1 MINITLDSKKISD
14 AILKKSIEPNI
25 AINWIENNFN
35 IIDIEHLSK
44 IVASLEAQ
52 KITRKMNLEIYIQIF
67 RRLAEYKQERNDIES
82 YKHHII
88 RTATDK
94 ESLAALIKKY
104 GAYNINL
111 SKNLK
116 IAIELEDK
124 EDYLEALNLY
134 LKLRY
139 TPGILWIKQ
148 KLYTITANP
157 KSLPELRIALSM
169 DIIDLDSYKIEEHL
183 ERFEKELITQF
194 KIKELHSI
202 ILELKN
208 KGLLPHKYTG
218 NIYENLLE
226 LFTAESLFNAKQYH
240 ETYFELKKQR
250 KRFNGSEIIDSLME
264 SAKKFTIL
272 PEEFFNDLSKFKG
285 FMKRENQIFMSNLI
299 HEAISTNNT
308 IMIEAE
314 VGIGKSYGYLIPAL
328 LQRNISQK
336 KKAIIIS
343 TSSIVLQDQLI
354 NKDIPAINNLL
365 KEFYQIE
372 ETRSI
377 IGKGKSHFG
386 CSKRIRSYVNF
397 LEKEINNNTPNKAE
411 NIILRDALL
420 TFYIHSEFLDE
431 NDVDTTIVNGTI
443 WREINANKCNCKGSC
458 KYLSYREQLAT
469 HTGIIV
475 CNHQQLLAYLRNQF
489 EVKNGGIFPSLGN
502 VATFIVDEAHKLEDA
517 AKTIFT
523 NSFTV
528 RELLEV
534 NKKIEEIVLEKK
546 SQFKKFDTDQTLY
559 RYFNNLEELN
569 IKLLYSVNKIKQEIP
584 NWLLSAEFE
593 EGEQKDEISIEKD
606 GRKYK
611 ADLRAAQKTLNRLL
625 NQLIKIREVIDNINY
640 YESSIPYTLK
650 LSIEI
655 FIEVIQGFYHEEDY
669 ISFIEK
675 NRREEWIFNIMRK
688 TYSDI
693 LNKQLMKLRQSVIL
707 VSGTLRVNNTFNY
720 MMEKVGYTN
729 EFMLP
734 HHLNNN
740 FDYAKRRLV
749 YIPKGIPNPSNR
761 DEYYYAEIT
770 KEITR
775 LLNLTEGRSLIL
787 FTNFNDLNEIY
798 SRLNGNLEFKLL
810 KQTQNKPTDNLIR
823 EFKNNKSSCLLA
835 SGSFFEGFD
844 VPGDSLQNVI
854 IVKLPYPVLDPV
866 LEIEIKNAGE
876 FRMQKVLLPKMAIQL
891 NQAIGRLIRR
901 EDDKGIVAILDS
913 RLHRH
918 NYVAKEIVFNALNP
932 SNVLFTYSN
941 LEYEWRKL
949 ND

>member
-1 MINITLDSKKISD
+1 MINITSDSKKISD

-35 IIDIEHLSK
+35 TIDIEHLSK

-52 KITRKMNLEIYIQIF
+52 KITHKMNLNIYIQIF

-82 YKHHII
+82 YKHHMI
-88 RTATDK
+88 RTASDK
-94 ESLAALIKKY
+94 ESLATLIQKY
-104 GAYNINL
+104 GTYNINL

-116 IAIELEDK
+116 VAIELEDR
-124 EDYLEALNLY
+124 EDYLQALNLY

-148 KLYTITANP
+148 KLYAITANP
-157 KSLPELRIALSM
+157 ISLPELKIALSM

-183 ERFEKELITQF
+183 EKLEQKLIAQF

-202 ILELKN
+202 ILEVNN
-208 KGLLPHKYTG
+208 KGLLPHKYKR
-218 NIYENLLE
+218 NIYESLLE
-226 LFTAESLFNAKQYH
+226 LSTAESLFNAKQYH

-250 KRFNGSEIIDSLME
+250 KNFSDSAIIDSLME
-264 SAKKFTIL
+264 STKKLTIL
-272 PEEFFNDLSKFKG
+272 PEEFFNDLSTYKG
-285 FMKRENQIFMSNLI
+285 FMRRENQIFMSNLI

-328 LQRNISQK
+328 LQRNTNQK

-365 KEFYQIE
+365 KEFYQID
-372 ETRSI
+372 ETPSI
-377 IGKGKSHFG
+377 IGKGKSNFG
-386 CSKRIRSYVNF
+386 CSKRIRSYVDF
-397 LEKEINNNTPNKAE
+397 LEREINNNAPNKDE
-411 NIILRDALL
+411 NIILKDALL
-420 TFYIHSEFLDE
+420 TFYIHSKFLDK
-431 NDVDTTIVNGTI
+431 NDVDTTIVNESI

-489 EVKNGGIFPSLGN
+489 EMKSDIFPSLGN
-502 VATFIVDEAHKLEDA
+502 VETFIVDEAHKLEDA

-523 NSFTV
+523 NSLTV
-528 RELLEV
+528 LQLLEV

-546 SQFKKFDTDQTLY
+546 SRFKKFDTDQTLF

-569 IKLLYSVNKIKQEIP
+569 MKLLYSVNKIKKEIP

-611 ADLRAAQKTLNRLL
+611 INLKVAQKTLSRLL
-625 NQLIKIREVIDNINY
+625 NQLIKIEEVIDNINY
-640 YESSIPYTLK
+640 YESTIPYTLK

-655 FIEVIQGFYHEEDY
+655 FVEVIQGFYHEEDY

-675 NRREEWIFNIMRK
+675 SRREEWIFNIMRK

-707 VSGTLRVNNTFNY
+707 ISGTLRVNNSFNY
-720 MMEKVGYTN
+720 MMDKIGYTH

-734 HHLNNN
+734 HYLNNN
-740 FDYAKRRLV
+740 FDYAKHRLA
-749 YIPKGIPNPSNR
+749 YIPKEIPTPSNR
-761 DEYYYAEIT
+761 DEYYYKEIT
-770 KEITR
+770 KEIAR

-798 SRLNGNLEFKLL
+798 SRLKGKLKYKLL

-876 FRMQKVLLPKMAIQL
+876 FRMKKVLIPKMAIQL

-913 RLHRH
+913 RLHRQ

-941 LEYEWRKL
+941 LEYEWKKL
-949 ND
+949 NN

>member
-1 MINITLDSKKISD
+1 MINITSDSEKISG

-52 KITRKMNLEIYIQIF
+52 KITHKMNLNIYIQIF

-82 YKHHII
+82 YKHHMI
-88 RTATDK
+88 RTASDK
-94 ESLAALIKKY
+94 ESLATLIRKY

-116 IAIELEDK
+116 IAIELEDR

-148 KLYTITANP
+148 KLYVITANP
-157 KSLPELRIALSM
+157 KSLTELKIALSM
-169 DIIDLDSYKIEEHL
+169 DIIDSDSYKIEEHL
-183 ERFEKELITQF
+183 EKLEQELIAQF
-194 KIKELHSI
+194 KIKELHNI
-202 ILELKN
+202 ILEVKN
-208 KGLLPHKYTG
+208 KGLLPHKYKR
-218 NIYENLLE
+218 NIYKSLPDLS
-226 LFTAESLFNAKQYH
+226 TAESLFNAKQYH

-250 KRFNGSEIIDSLME
+250 KHFSDSAIIDSLME
-264 SAKKFTIL
+264 STKKFTIL
-272 PEEFFNDLSKFKG
+272 PEKFFNDLSTYKG

-328 LQRNISQK
+328 LQRNTNQK

-365 KEFYQIE
+365 KEFYQID
-372 ETRSI
+372 ETPSI
-377 IGKGKSHFG
+377 IGKGKSNFG
-386 CSKRIRSYVNF
+386 CSKRIRSYVDF
-397 LEKEINNNTPNKAE
+397 LDREINNNAPNKDE
-411 NIILRDALL
+411 NIILKEALL
-420 TFYIHSEFLDE
+420 TFYIHSEFLDK
-431 NDVDTTIVNGTI
+431 NDIDTTIVNESI

-489 EVKNGGIFPSLGN
+489 EMKSDIFPSLGN
-502 VATFIVDEAHKLEDA
+502 VETFIVDEAHKLEDA

-523 NSFTV
+523 NSLTV
-528 RELLEV
+528 LQLLEV

-546 SQFKKFDTDQTLY
+546 SRFENFDTDQTLY

-569 IKLLYSVNKIKQEIP
+569 MQLLYSVNKIKKEIP

-611 ADLRAAQKTLNRLL
+611 IDLKVAQKTLNRLL
-625 NQLIKIREVIDNINY
+625 NQLIKIEEVMDNINY
-640 YESSIPYTLK
+640 YESTIPYTLK

-707 VSGTLRVNNTFNY
+707 ISGTLRVNNSFNY
-720 MMEKVGYTN
+720 MMKKIGYTH

-734 HHLNNN
+734 QHLNNN
-740 FDYAKRRLV
+740 FDYAKHRLA
-749 YIPKGIPNPSNR
+749 YIPKEIPTPSNR
-761 DEYYYAEIT
+761 DEYYYKEIT
-770 KEITR
+770 KEIAR

-798 SRLNGNLEFKLL
+798 SRLKGKLEYKLL

-876 FRMQKVLLPKMAIQL
+876 FRMTKVLIPKMAIQL

-913 RLHRH
+913 RLHRQ

-932 SNVLFTYSN
+932 SNVLFSYSN
-941 LEYEWRKL
+941 LEYKWKKL
-949 ND
+949 NN